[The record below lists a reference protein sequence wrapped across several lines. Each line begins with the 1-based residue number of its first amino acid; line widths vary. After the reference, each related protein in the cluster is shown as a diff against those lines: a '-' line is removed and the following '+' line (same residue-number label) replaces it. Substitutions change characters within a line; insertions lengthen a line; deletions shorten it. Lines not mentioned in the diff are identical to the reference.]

1 MSRLKND
8 NLKKCFSLLREFV
21 EKSQALPGKKENAF
35 LAIDQLQK
43 ITAGNNTTP
52 GVIFGCLGRPIADSN
67 PG

>member
-1 MSRLKND
+1 MSRLKSD

-21 EKSQALPGKKENAF
+21 EESQALPGKKENAS

-43 ITAGNNTTP
+43 ITAGNSTTP
-52 GVIFGCLGRPIADSN
+52 GLILGCIGRPIADSN